1 MANHIMIDMET
12 LSTDVSTVI
21 LTIGAVRFDPR
32 GVGVMEK
39 LELRPT
45 MEEQTEVFNRTISD
59 DTLRWWGEQSPE
71 AIEEAMGDRDR
82 ISYKE
87 AMEKLYQFCWNR
99 ADKVW
104 SNGSGFDIVIAESAF
119 RDHDMKYPWQFWNV
133 RDCRTIYDLAG
144 VSLKDGGHVT
154 SHKAVEDAERQDKL
168 LAVIKHIPASMRN
181 VIPNRKHPTGVY
193 ITDIPHD
200 PVNDMA
206 ALHYVDAEKR
216 GYFKLDLLNVHVYEQ
231 VRDEAHLIELMNEP
245 DWTVLKERAIVEKL
259 IHLGNSYDLIQR
271 MPEPIDSIP
280 RLAMFLAAIRPAKR
294 HLIGRTCS

>member
-1 MANHIMIDMET
+1 MRID
-12 LSTDVSTVI
+12 
-21 LTIGAVRFDPR
+21 
-32 GVGVMEK
+32 
-39 LELRPT
+39 
-45 MEEQTEVFNRTISD
+45 SD
-59 DTLRWWGEQSPE
+59 IDIDL
-71 AIEEAMGDRDR
+71 GDR
-82 ISYKE
+82 
-87 AMEKLYQFCWNR
+87 
-99 ADKVW
+99 
-104 SNGSGFDIVIAESAF
+104 
-119 RDHDMKYPWQFWNV
+119 
-133 RDCRTIYDLAG
+133 
-144 VSLKDGGHVT
+144 
-154 SHKAVEDAERQDKL
+154 DKL

-245 DWTVLKERAIVEKL
+245 DWSVLKERAIVEKL

-271 MPEPIDSIP
+271 MPEPINSIP

-294 HLIGRTCS
+294 HLIGRTWKDINETVWDKDPTGYSFKRSHAVAYAQLVVVHMNLLKGQTND

>member
-1 MANHIMIDMET
+1 MRID
-12 LSTDVSTVI
+12 
-21 LTIGAVRFDPR
+21 
-32 GVGVMEK
+32 
-39 LELRPT
+39 
-45 MEEQTEVFNRTISD
+45 SD
-59 DTLRWWGEQSPE
+59 IDIDL
-71 AIEEAMGDRDR
+71 GDR
-82 ISYKE
+82 
-87 AMEKLYQFCWNR
+87 
-99 ADKVW
+99 
-104 SNGSGFDIVIAESAF
+104 
-119 RDHDMKYPWQFWNV
+119 
-133 RDCRTIYDLAG
+133 
-144 VSLKDGGHVT
+144 
-154 SHKAVEDAERQDKL
+154 DKL

-206 ALHYVDAEKR
+206 ALHYVDAENR

-245 DWTVLKERAIVEKL
+245 DWTVLKERATVEKL

-294 HLIGRTCS
+294 HLIGRTWKEINQTVWDKDPTGYSFKRSHAVAYAQLVVVHMNLLKEKI

>member
-1 MANHIMIDMET
+1 MRID
-12 LSTDVSTVI
+12 
-21 LTIGAVRFDPR
+21 
-32 GVGVMEK
+32 
-39 LELRPT
+39 
-45 MEEQTEVFNRTISD
+45 SD
-59 DTLRWWGEQSPE
+59 IDIDL
-71 AIEEAMGDRDR
+71 GDR
-82 ISYKE
+82 
-87 AMEKLYQFCWNR
+87 
-99 ADKVW
+99 
-104 SNGSGFDIVIAESAF
+104 
-119 RDHDMKYPWQFWNV
+119 
-133 RDCRTIYDLAG
+133 
-144 VSLKDGGHVT
+144 
-154 SHKAVEDAERQDKL
+154 DKL

-245 DWTVLKERAIVEKL
+245 DWTVLKERATVEKL

-294 HLIGRTCS
+294 HLIGRTWKEINQTVWDKDHTGYSFKRSHAVAYAQLVVVHMNLLKGHNND

>member
-1 MANHIMIDMET
+1 MRID
-12 LSTDVSTVI
+12 
-21 LTIGAVRFDPR
+21 
-32 GVGVMEK
+32 
-39 LELRPT
+39 
-45 MEEQTEVFNRTISD
+45 SD
-59 DTLRWWGEQSPE
+59 IDIDL
-71 AIEEAMGDRDR
+71 GDR
-82 ISYKE
+82 
-87 AMEKLYQFCWNR
+87 
-99 ADKVW
+99 
-104 SNGSGFDIVIAESAF
+104 
-119 RDHDMKYPWQFWNV
+119 
-133 RDCRTIYDLAG
+133 
-144 VSLKDGGHVT
+144 
-154 SHKAVEDAERQDKL
+154 DKL

-245 DWTVLKERAIVEKL
+245 DWTVLKERATIEKL

-271 MPEPIDSIP
+271 MPEPINSIP

-294 HLIGRTCS
+294 HLISRTWKDVNETVWDKDPTGYSFKRSHAVAYAQLVVVHMNLLKEHHD

>member
-1 MANHIMIDMET
+1 MRID
-12 LSTDVSTVI
+12 
-21 LTIGAVRFDPR
+21 
-32 GVGVMEK
+32 
-39 LELRPT
+39 
-45 MEEQTEVFNRTISD
+45 SD
-59 DTLRWWGEQSPE
+59 IDIDL
-71 AIEEAMGDRDR
+71 GDR
-82 ISYKE
+82 
-87 AMEKLYQFCWNR
+87 
-99 ADKVW
+99 
-104 SNGSGFDIVIAESAF
+104 
-119 RDHDMKYPWQFWNV
+119 
-133 RDCRTIYDLAG
+133 
-144 VSLKDGGHVT
+144 
-154 SHKAVEDAERQDKL
+154 DKL

-245 DWTVLKERAIVEKL
+245 DWTVLKDRDTVEKL

-271 MPEPIDSIP
+271 MPEPINSIP

-294 HLIGRTCS
+294 HLIGRTWKDVNETVWDKDPTGYSFKRSHAVAYAQLVVVHMNLLKGQKND